1 MQNRQSGSIIL
12 KISSVVLKTNKG
24 FTLIEALIAVSVF
37 AIGFLAIGSLVIS
50 TTRNTTKGNIITQ
63 ATMLATHK
71 MEELKDQQLMSTVM
85 TTGTPHTDP
94 NNPLNQYGQNGGIFN
109 RSWTVSETSPTAREV
124 EVTVSWNR
132 LGKTRR
138 VQLKTITRGNGT

>member
-1 MQNRQSGSIIL
+1 MLNRQLDIA
-12 KISSVVLKTNKG
+12 VLKNRSG

-37 AIGFLAIGSLVIS
+37 AVGFLAIGSLVIS

-71 MEELKDQQLMSTVM
+71 MEELKDQELMTTVM
-85 TTGTPHTDP
+85 TTGMAHTDP
-94 NNPLNQYGQNGGIFN
+94 NNPLDQYGQQGGIFN

-132 LGKTRR
+132 LGKTRQ